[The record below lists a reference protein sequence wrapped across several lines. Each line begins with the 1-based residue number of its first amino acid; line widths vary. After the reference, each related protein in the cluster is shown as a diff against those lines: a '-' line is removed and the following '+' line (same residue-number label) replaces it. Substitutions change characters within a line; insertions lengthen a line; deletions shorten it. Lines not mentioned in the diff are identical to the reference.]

1 MGEENVVWRMV
12 SRYPSID
19 ALCERHE
26 GLVRYF
32 GKTFCRRG
40 SIFMDSWDL
49 QQELRLVMVDVWSR
63 HAGKAIP
70 EVDKIV
76 KTAMN
81 HAVHNLFSR
90 ERRTEK
96 QDEAALVTFEMQG
109 ELSGEFGDGF
119 SKLFEH
125 YLEKELAAD
134 LSAISVLILRELT
147 HPCTELQ
154 GAMQRAAVRGGIVPV
169 ARYFGMQPWTLRSAL
184 VEIRGVFAELF
195 EIPVKNLRLSNLYK

>member
-1 MGEENVVWRMV
+1 MGEENAVWRMV
-12 SRYPSID
+12 SRYPSVE

-32 GKTFCRRG
+32 GKTFCRQG

-81 HAVHNLFSR
+81 HAVHNLFGR
-90 ERRTEK
+90 ERRSEK

-125 YLEKELAAD
+125 YLEVELAAD
-134 LSAISVLILRELT
+134 LTSISQAVLRELT
-147 HPCTELQ
+147 HPCAELR
-154 GAMQRAAVRGGIVPV
+154 GAMQQAAVCGGIMPV
-169 ARYFGMQPWTLRSAL
+169 AQYFGMQPWTFRSVL
-184 VEIRGVFAELF
+184 VEIREVFAELF
-195 EIPVKNLRLSNLYK
+195 EIPVKNLRLSYLYK